1 MSSYART
8 IGTIVILAICLV
20 TTTSNAQLPNPGD
33 MTRSMAN
40 SRIMMGKAYLDGGRY
55 TDAAAEFETVV
66 LDFDDPDHEISD
78 LRATAGVLLCLARAR
93 AKQMD
98 AARKA
103 CNAVLQMQDAPQEIK
118 KQASTLLSKLN

>member
-8 IGTIVILAICLV
+8 IGTIVILSICLC
-20 TTTSNAQLPNPGD
+20 TTSNAQLLLNPAE
-33 MTRSMAN
+33 MTRNMAN
-40 SRIMMGKAYLDGGRY
+40 SRIRTGNAYLDSGRY

-103 CNAVLQMQDAPQEIK
+103 CNAVLQMQDAPQETK
-118 KQASTLLSKLN
+118 KQATTLLSKLN

>member
-8 IGTIVILAICLV
+8 IGTIVMLAVCLG
-20 TTTSNAQLPNPGD
+20 TGESNAQLPNPGD
-33 MTRSMAN
+33 ITRSMAN
-40 SRIMMGKAYLDGGRY
+40 SRIMMGNAYLDSGRY

-103 CNAVLQMQDAPQEIK
+103 CTRVIQMPDAPQETK